1 MLSMEANRYLEN
13 NKSSRMTEIR
23 VMLVDDHQIILD
35 SLQLLINLMDNI
47 RVISTVNDPRQVENQ
62 LKEEKPELIILD
74 YSMPYIN
81 GLELT
86 VSIKMKYPEVN
97 IILLSVKDDPA
108 TINHA
113 YKVGCSGFLMKSVN
127 REELETAIRTVSR
140 GDMYYSPQAMKLIM
154 AGEELVSIDE
164 SDYGYALTKREKE
177 IIQLIVEELSTLEI
191 AQKLNISPGTVETHR
206 YNIMRKLKVKNVVG
220 ITKFALK
227 TGLVND

>member
-1 MLSMEANRYLEN
+1 MS
-13 NKSSRMTEIR
+13 EIK
-23 VMLVDDHQIILD
+23 VILVDDHQIILD

-47 RVISTVNDPRQVENQ
+47 SVVSTINDPRQVETRIN
-62 LKEEKPELIILD
+62 EDKPELIIMD

-81 GLELT
+81 GLEL
-86 VSIKMKYPEVN
+86 SMKLKMRYPDIN

-127 REELETAIRTVSR
+127 REELETAIRTVSK
-140 GDMYYSPQAMKLIM
+140 GDMYYSPQAMQLIM
-154 AGEELVSIDE
+154 AGEDVSAIDE

-177 IIQLIVEELSTLEI
+177 IIHLIVQELSTIEI

-227 TGLVND
+227 AGLVND

>member
-1 MLSMEANRYLEN
+1 MS
-13 NKSSRMTEIR
+13 EIK
-23 VMLVDDHQIILD
+23 VILVDDHQIILD
-35 SLQLLINLMDNI
+35 SLKLLINLMDNI
-47 RVISTVNDPRQVENQ
+47 SVVSTINDPRPVETRIN
-62 LKEEKPELIILD
+62 EDKPELIIMD

-81 GLELT
+81 GLEL
-86 VSIKMKYPEVN
+86 SMKLKMRYPDIN

-127 REELETAIRTVSR
+127 REELETAIRTVSK
-140 GDMYYSPQAMKLIM
+140 GDMYYSPQAMQLIM
-154 AGEELVSIDE
+154 AGEDVSAIDE

-177 IIQLIVEELSTLEI
+177 IIHLIVQELSTIEI

-227 TGLVND
+227 AGLVND